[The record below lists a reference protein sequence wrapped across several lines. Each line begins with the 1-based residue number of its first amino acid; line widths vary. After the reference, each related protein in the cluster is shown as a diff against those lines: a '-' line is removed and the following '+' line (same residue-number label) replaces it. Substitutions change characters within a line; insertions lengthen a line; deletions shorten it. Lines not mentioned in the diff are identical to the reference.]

1 MTQKAIACSVII
13 PTYNRADLI
22 RRTLQSLTAQTLSPD
37 QFEVLVVDDGSTD
50 NTRML
55 AKSFSNTLNI
65 KYFYQKHRGYRVARA
80 RNIGIRN
87 ALSPICIFIDSGV
100 MAHSQCLE
108 AHVVSHA
115 ASPTPLALCGY
126 VYGFNEDNEDAER
139 IRQLIGNDTADAAIH
154 KLAESG
160 HHGDL
165 REEFY
170 TKYHDNFSDL
180 PAPWLVF
187 WTCNASAPTGLLR
200 SISMFDENF
209 QSWGAEDID
218 VGYRLFRAGA
228 RVALNRRALSL
239 HYPHPK
245 SYVDNMRDASGNY
258 QYFSRKYGTP
268 ICALVPYH
276 QFFLINEI
284 VLRDNLPRCEDF
296 ERQKEAQ
303 ASRKT
308 QKQVI
313 DGVLPDPQFQFTGET
328 EGQPL

>member
-1 MTQKAIACSVII
+1 MTQNGTVCSVII
-13 PTYNRADLI
+13 PTYNREDLL
-22 RRTLQSLTAQTLSPD
+22 RRTLQSLAGQTLSAD
-37 QFEVLVVDDGSTD
+37 RFEVLVVDDGSTD
-50 NTRML
+50 KTRTV
-55 AKSFSNTLNI
+55 AKSLGNTLNI
-65 KYFYQKHRGYRVARA
+65 RYFYQRHRGYRVARA

-87 ALSPICIFIDSGV
+87 ALSPVCIFIDSGV
-100 MAHSQCLE
+100 MAHSECLE
-108 AHVVSHA
+108 AHVASHA
-115 ASPTPLALCGY
+115 ASSTPLALCGY
-126 VYGFNEDNEDAER
+126 VYGFNEDNEDAEQ
-139 IRQLIGNDTADAAIH
+139 IRQLIGNDGADAAIH

-160 HHGDL
+160 RFIDL

-170 TKYHDNFSDL
+170 TKYTDNFSDL

-228 RVALNRRALSL
+228 RVAVNRKALSL

-268 ICALVPYH
+268 ICALVPHH
-276 QFFLINEI
+276 QFFLINDI

-296 ERQKEAQ
+296 ERRKEAG
-303 ASRKT
+303 ASPKTRK
-308 QKQVI
+308 QGI
-313 DGVLPDPQFQFTGET
+313 DDLLSDPQLQLTRET
-328 EGQPL
+328 EGQAL